1 MTVFLSE
8 STKFEISDNYV
19 IPSSLHKLIH
29 KIWQNHYEELY
40 EYAPNQV
47 ESLEDSCL
55 EILDFF
61 SINQPFLSHYRYL
74 VMSIILAESIR
85 PTIDAYITE
94 DLIIEVIFKEIN
106 KFLAYKKEPNFKLI
120 EKLFPVNSEGYQ
132 ALDESLNVL
141 KNSLKVL
148 DIKQSKEALLN
159 ILDDCLEG
167 YAIFPG
173 SQGRRDLFNW
183 WLLEVVPASWC
194 LQFPNKLYT
203 IKGIQQTQNSQQVEA
218 IAQMAGGA
226 IADLK

>member
-8 STKFEISDNYV
+8 STKFEISENYV

-61 SINQPFLSHYRYL
+61 TIKEPSSSYDRYL
-74 VMSIILAESIR
+74 VMAIIFAEAIR
-85 PTIDAYITE
+85 PTIEAYLAE
-94 DLIIEVIFKEIN
+94 DSRMQAIFKEIN
-106 KFLAYKKEPNFKLI
+106 QFLTDKKQPNLNLI
-120 EKLFPVNSEGYQ
+120 DQLFPVTSEGYQ
-132 ALDESLNVL
+132 ALDEALNVL
-141 KNSLKVL
+141 KNSIKVL
-148 DIKQSKEALLN
+148 DVQESKEALLN

-183 WLLEVVPASWC
+183 WLLEVVPAAWC
-194 LQFPNKLYT
+194 LQFPKKVYT
-203 IKGIQQTQNSQQVEA
+203 IKGIQQTQNSQKVEA
-218 IAQMAGGA
+218 IAQMARGA